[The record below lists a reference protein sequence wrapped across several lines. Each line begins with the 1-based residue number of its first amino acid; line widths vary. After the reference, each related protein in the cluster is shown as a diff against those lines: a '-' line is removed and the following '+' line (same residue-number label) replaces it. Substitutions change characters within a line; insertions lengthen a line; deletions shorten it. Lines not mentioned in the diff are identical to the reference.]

1 MYKVKSNHKDKGSP
15 CSMGSLVNGFV
26 ECYWFGT
33 VSLSECSECSVR
45 KDNKLIT
52 KVNGML

>member
-33 VSLSECSECSVR
+33 VSLSDCRECTVR
-45 KDNKLIT
+45 KDKALINK
-52 KVNGML
+52 